1 VTAVRCVR
9 PLEKSFLDGLREVY
23 QGLDG
28 LETRSL
34 GAEQTSIQFCRLL
47 CDDLTIGLFDGET
60 LRVLSLNSCAC
71 LIDQLLAGTTEVVG
85 PLRLLLV
92 PATVTAK

>member
-1 VTAVRCVR
+1 MR
-9 PLEKSFLDGLREVY
+9 PLEQSFLDGLGEVD

-34 GAEQTSIQFCRLL
+34 GTEQARIQFCRLL
-47 CDDLTIGLFDGET
+47 HDDLAIGLFDGEP
-60 LRVLSLNSCAC
+60 LRVFSLDSRAC

-92 PATVTAK
+92 PATMAAK